1 MNITVHIS
9 QSQVTESLVN
19 TRVNCLLDV
28 VFVVIFFFFLLLK
41 CDSFLVQLQMKSML
55 PFVLVPNILLM
66 KNVEM
71 KT

>member
-28 VFVVIFFFFLLLK
+28 VFVVIFFFFA
-41 CDSFLVQLQMKSML
+41 
-55 PFVLVPNILLM
+55 
-66 KNVEM
+66 VEM
-71 KT
+71 WFIFGAVGNEEYASICAGSKYPTNEKC

>member
-28 VFVVIFFFFLLLK
+28 VFVVIFFFLLLK